1 MTNATDVAAGGYA
14 RFPRRWLALPVS
26 PAAKLLLV
34 QFCSAADADG
44 LSWYRF
50 EALAALLGRSKA
62 SVAAYVAELRE
73 AGVIETERQ
82 RTANGFH
89 HRLRVRVLGWREIA
103 AAFPGGRPSP
113 APDMRREGASRRQR
127 TERRVQPTE
136 RGNPTGFPTTAT
148 DSNPPAAGTGGGAGP
163 VVPSLDPD
171 HEAAWRRCVGSAGTT
186 GFERDPPEAL
196 LTAVLAQAEA
206 ASAAAGLLDPEAT
219 AARARAALAA
229 DAARAGLTTDAAAL
243 DAAASMLAARVRSA
257 PGLAR
262 AVAALAADRAPH
274 WRRLSSGPQIAAWL
288 DARLRADPL
297 AFEDLR
303 AVWSARSRAARAR
316 LELARRARLTRLAA

>member
-1 MTNATDVAAGGYA
+1 MRFAMTTATDVAAGGYV
-14 RFPRRWLALPVS
+14 RFPRRWLELHVS

-89 HRLRVRVLGWREIA
+89 HRLRVRVRGWREIV
-103 AAFPGGRPSP
+103 AAFPASRTARPDP
-113 APDMRREGASRRQR
+113 RRECVRRSQR
-127 TERRVQPTE
+127 AERRVQPAD
-136 RGNPTGFPTTAT
+136 RRNPSGFPTKAMDSTAPAPRAG
-148 DSNPPAAGTGGGAGP
+148 DKVPPLDAALLDAWRACVGAAGA
-163 VVPSLDPD
+163 
-171 HEAAWRRCVGSAGTT
+171 T
-186 GFERDPPEAL
+186 GFERDPPEPL
-196 LTAVLAQAEA
+196 LNAVLAHADAAAEAAGLLEPDAAQAEA
-206 ASAAAGLLDPEAT
+206 RSAIAAY
-219 AARARAALAA
+219 AARC
-229 DAARAGLTTDAAAL
+229 GLTADAAAL
-243 DAAASMLAARVRSA
+243 DAAAAALAARVRSA
-257 PGLAR
+257 PGLVR

-274 WRRLSSGPQIAAWL
+274 WRRLSSGSQIAAWL
-288 DARLRADPL
+288 DSRLRADPL

-316 LELARRARLTRLAA
+316 LELARRARSSRRAA